1 MAKSP
6 VLSCNALVQVLE
18 DVVDALG
25 SESSFAPHDLSLDA
39 NGTSSSVWSDEPTQ
53 RDALGWILKK
63 AFDHILADHKR
74 IRPLAY
80 RFSEEINEKVLQIT
94 GRSLVAVSEED
105 GREAVIEVLRKIIDE
120 AKPPDN
126 PA

>member
-6 VLSCNALVQVLE
+6 VLSRNALVQVLTE
-18 DVVDALG
+18 VIEALG
-25 SESSFAPHDLSLDA
+25 SESSFAQHDLSLDA
-39 NGTSSSVWSDEPTQ
+39 NGTSSSVWSDESTQ

-63 AFDHILADHKR
+63 SFDHILADHSK

-80 RFSEEINEKVLQIT
+80 RFSEEINEKVLLIT
-94 GRSLVAVSEED
+94 GRSLVTVSEED
-105 GREAVIEVLRKIIDE
+105 GREAVIEVLRRIIE
-120 AKPPDN
+120 EETPDT